1 MVKRNRKTKRNKNI
15 YALRRMGI
23 TYRNIAQYYGLSI
36 IRVRQIIEAQE
47 AADDAICKD
56 NSRQV

>member
-1 MVKRNRKTKRNKNI
+1 MVKRNRKTKRNQNI

-23 TYRNIAQYYGLSI
+23 TYKNIAQYYGLSI

-47 AADDAICKD
+47 AHDEQK
-56 NSRQV
+56 SV